1 MPSRRPRPPAVVGRS
16 CAKIPAVSEHGKR
29 VTFVELYLDLVFVL
43 AVGQLAHLVVDDP
56 RMHSVWTALG
66 LFFVLWWTWVGF
78 AVLYS
83 RHGDDE
89 PRQRLLI
96 LAGSV
101 PAGVAAVAIG
111 PASTGHGTVF
121 ALSLAATRLVLASA
135 HAAGGGR
142 EDLLRKRI
150 TRACLISALLFV
162 VSIWVPEPF
171 RYALWA
177 IAIAV
182 ESRELLAEDR
192 EANRRLR
199 REHDLAALAPTDPA
213 EALDA
218 HHFSERFGLFVIILL
233 GEVVVQAG
241 QASVDG
247 HVATTGGW
255 AALVAAMLLAAG
267 LWWLYFDSAAR
278 INLKVLDLSGG
289 SPTMAKAIFAV
300 GHMLP
305 AFALLL
311 TAAGVGL
318 LLGHDPPRLAYV
330 LACVGIGIYLGGTRV
345 FMAAKGR
352 AAHVVR
358 LVVLVATFQLG
369 RLRPDLSPHEYLWL
383 LAAWVAMCAALTTR
397 GTDAAADDEALARY
411 TRGR

>member
-1 MPSRRPRPPAVVGRS
+1 M
-16 CAKIPAVSEHGKR
+16 SEHGKR